1 MYRKECC
8 VKSECVV
15 ISGLRFFWQNLSF
28 RLLWRNA
35 AVVRLLRIRHSPVRA
50 ARHSFKRKWLFR
62 QPAQSRIHA
71 PVAPH
76 WHIPVSALP
85 VATKNASRPNR
96 LVHVSACRRTIHRIL
111 SNIGKTGF
119 IRKEKTQ
126 PCNYSILI
134 WQDCFLYML
143 YLKEGKNYLFPS
155 NFKKERR

>member
-1 MYRKECC
+1 M
-8 VKSECVV
+8 
-15 ISGLRFFWQNLSF
+15 LRE
-28 RLLWRNA
+28 
-35 AVVRLLRIRHSPVRA
+35 IRMRGNFRA
-50 ARHSFKRKWLFR
+50 AFFL
-62 QPAQSRIHA
+62 AE
-71 PVAPH
+71 PVFPL
-76 WHIPVSALP
+76 ALTECGGCP
-85 VATKNASRPNR
+85 SATKNASRPNS

-134 WQDCFLYML
+134 WQDCVLYML

>member
-1 MYRKECC
+1 MILIRGVTKVENCFCYTFFIEIRMRKRFIFHFFK
-8 VKSECVV
+8 VKHVQERM
-15 ISGLRFFWQNLSF
+15 LRE
-28 RLLWRNA
+28 
-35 AVVRLLRIRHSPVRA
+35 IRMRGNFRA
-50 ARHSFKRKWLFR
+50 AFFLAEPVFS
-62 QPAQSRIHA
+62 
-71 PVAPH
+71 VAP
-76 WHIPVSALP
+76 
-85 VATKNASRPNR
+85 KNASRPNR

-126 PCNYSILI
+126 PCNYNILI